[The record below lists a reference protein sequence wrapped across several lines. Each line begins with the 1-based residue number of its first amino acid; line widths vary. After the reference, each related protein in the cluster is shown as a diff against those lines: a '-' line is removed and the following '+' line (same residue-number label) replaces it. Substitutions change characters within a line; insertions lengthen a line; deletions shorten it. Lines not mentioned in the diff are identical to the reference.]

1 MKEKKK
7 ILIVDDAH
15 FTRMKLKSIIS
26 SFDNIEVVGE
36 AENGVEAIELYQ
48 KLKPDLVTMD
58 LIMPKKGGIEAI
70 GEIVNSD
77 PKALIIV
84 VSALG
89 QESLLVEATKRGA
102 KEFIQKPFN
111 TEQIT
116 EVINRLL

>member
-1 MKEKKK
+1 MKEKKR
-7 ILIVDDAH
+7 ILIVDDAR

-26 SFDNIEVVGE
+26 NFDNIEVVGE
-36 AENGVEAIELYQ
+36 AENGIEAIELYQ

-89 QESLLVEATKRGA
+89 QESLLVEATKKGA